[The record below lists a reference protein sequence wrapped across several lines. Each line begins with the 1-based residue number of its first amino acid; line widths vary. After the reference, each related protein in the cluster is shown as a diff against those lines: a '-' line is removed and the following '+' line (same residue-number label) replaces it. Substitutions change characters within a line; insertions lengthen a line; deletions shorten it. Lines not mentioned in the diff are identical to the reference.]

1 MIKLDRILVPT
12 DFSDGSERALIYGVE
27 LAKRFAGEL
36 HVVHVAQHPAIGGL
50 YAASFP
56 QESLAPEE
64 FGRQQL
70 EALEVPE
77 EDQVS
82 RVQRRVLLGA
92 PFVEI
97 VRYAR
102 ENDVDLIVIGT
113 HGQTGIVHMLM
124 GSVAEKVVRKAPCA
138 VLAVRPEGHQF
149 VMP

>member
-12 DFSDGSERALIYGVE
+12 DFSDCSKRALTYASE
-27 LAKRFAGEL
+27 LAKRFGAEVHL
-36 HVVHVAQHPAIGGL
+36 LHVAQPPAIGGM
-50 YAASFP
+50 YAASLP
-56 QESLAPEE
+56 DEALYPEE
-64 FGRQQL
+64 SAKQQI

-77 EDQVS
+77 ADRIS
-82 RVQRRVLLGA
+82 RVQRSVQLGV

-97 VRYAR
+97 VRCAR
-102 ENDVDLIVIGT
+102 QNDVDLIVIGT
-113 HGQTGIVHMLM
+113 HGRTGIMHMLL